1 MKNALYNIFSVLFL
15 LAVHA
20 LLCAVYCLTYY
31 NGVAD
36 GFDGF
41 KYYALLIS
49 FFLASPVLYYIS
61 GRLFSKKAN
70 KKFYI
75 ITTWIIFGAISVFA
89 VVALF
94 MPQYLEAYSVI
105 NAPSYMYY
113 LLFEDSVKYIAVPAM
128 AVSAFF
134 PALFSR
140 MGIVKKPRTNNE
152 IKVEAK

>member
-1 MKNALYNIFSVLFL
+1 MKTVLYNILSVLFL

-31 NGVAD
+31 NGVAESYN
-36 GFDGF
+36 GF

-49 FFLASPVLYYIS
+49 FFLASPVLYYLS

-70 KKFYI
+70 KRFYV
-75 ITTWIIFGAISVFA
+75 ITTWIIFGAVAVFA

-94 MPQYLEAYSVI
+94 SPQYLKAYSVI

-113 LLFEDSVKYIAVPAM
+113 LLFADSVKYIAVPAM
-128 AVSAFF
+128 AISAFF

-152 IKVEAK
+152 IKV